1 MITAPKMKTEKDCG
15 LTAAAWVISQII
27 KRDYE
32 LVYKELKSIMEYEDF
47 DLDDNPSEH
56 ERIIRLYAKAFPE
69 HNLQF
74 SLVEPIKINLFEGKC
89 PNNRTIILVHDGAS
103 ENGLIREL
111 FGLFHQHWCILHSV
125 CKETKIVNVWWLNGN
140 LKSFGFDIFEEML
153 TIAMP
158 QCVYT
163 IGSDTKSIPTP
174 WYSKLYAL
182 FINVVQKVLKALKV
196 EN

>member
-56 ERIIRLYAKAFPE
+56 ERIIRLYAESFPE

-74 SLVEPIKINLFEGKC
+74 SLVEPIKINLFTGTC

-111 FGLFHQHWCILHSV
+111 FGLLHQHWCILHSV
-125 CKETKIVNVWWLNGN
+125 CKETKTVNVWWLNGD
-140 LKSFGFDIFEEML
+140 LKSFSFGLFEEMI
-153 TIAMP
+153 TIAFP

-163 IGSDTKSIPTP
+163 IGNGDISIPTP
-174 WYSKLYAL
+174 WYSKLYSL
-182 FINVVQKVLKALKV
+182 FINVVQKFIKALKV